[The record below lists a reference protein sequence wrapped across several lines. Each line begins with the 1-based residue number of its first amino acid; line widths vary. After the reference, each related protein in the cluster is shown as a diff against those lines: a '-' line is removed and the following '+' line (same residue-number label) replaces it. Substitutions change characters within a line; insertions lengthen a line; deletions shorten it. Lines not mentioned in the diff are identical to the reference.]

1 MRVHRSTTCR
11 SAVRFGGGVY
21 ESRATSNDFP
31 ITLLLRR
38 KESYRMR
45 LFTSAICTAIAI
57 SLLAGC
63 TGNMGSNSTS
73 PLGLS
78 PQVRTAP
85 ISVFDDV
92 APPRAVSVIHS
103 LMLPDKN
110 TKMPKKG
117 TYVSEFDTTSV
128 FGYDAN
134 NKGNGGPICA
144 VQGVAF
150 VNDVGVDGEGN
161 LMLPNPGEASG
172 NTLDIHQGPT
182 MCGKLIGSISD
193 PYGQPS
199 DATSPNAVT
208 GQIALGNLVGNASTA
223 GSLSICT
230 FKGGCT
236 VNLTNS
242 NYFHVGGVAMSNAGD
257 CWIDVK
263 TSASGGVELVYY
275 KGCAGNG
282 AVASGFQQT
291 YYGGIDIDKSGN
303 LVIIDDKA
311 EDVYVYSGCAP
322 TCTVVGG
329 PFALKGES
337 FWGKLDQPNN
347 LFTAVDRTD
356 GLVDVYSYST
366 KNIKFL
372 YSYNSGLSAGLL
384 PNGVAINPRSKQ

>member
-1 MRVHRSTTCR
+1 MRS
-11 SAVRFGGGVY
+11 
-21 ESRATSNDFP
+21 
-31 ITLLLRR
+31 
-38 KESYRMR
+38 
-45 LFTSAICTAIAI
+45 FTSAICTAIAI
-57 SLLAGC
+57 GLLAGC
-63 TGNMGSNSTS
+63 AGNIGSNSTS

-85 ISVFDDV
+85 ISVFDDA
-92 APPRAVSVIHS
+92 APPRLVSVIHS
-103 LMLPDKN
+103 LMLPDK
-110 TKMPKKG
+110 KKKLPKKG

-128 FGYDAN
+128 LGYAAN
-134 NKGNGGPICA
+134 NKKNNGPICTID
-144 VQGVAF
+144 GVAF
-150 VNDVGVDGEGN
+150 VNDVGVDGKGN
-161 LMLPNPGEASG
+161 LMLPNPGSASTP
-172 NTLDIHQGPT
+172 TLDIHQGPT
-182 MCGKLIGSISD
+182 MCGKLIGSIAD

-208 GQIALGNLVGNASTA
+208 GQIALGNLVDNGSSA

-242 NYFHVGGVAMSNAGD
+242 TYFHVGGVAMSNAGD

-263 TSASGGVELVYY
+263 TSASGGAELVYY

-303 LVIIDDKA
+303 LVIIDDMA
-311 EDVYVYSGCAP
+311 EDVYIYSGCDP
-322 TCTVVGG
+322 NCTVVGG

-337 FWGKLDQPNN
+337 FFGKLNRSNN
-347 LFTAVDRTD
+347 QFTAVDRTD

-366 KNIKFL
+366 KDIKFL
-372 YSYNSGLSAGLL
+372 YSYSNGLSASLL
-384 PNGVAINPRSKQ
+384 PNGVAVNPRSKQ

>member
-1 MRVHRSTTCR
+1 
-11 SAVRFGGGVY
+11 
-21 ESRATSNDFP
+21 
-31 ITLLLRR
+31 
-38 KESYRMR
+38 MR
-45 LFTSAICTAIAI
+45 LFTSAVRAAIAAG
-57 SLLAGC
+57 LLAGC
-63 TGNMGSNSTS
+63 AGNMGSNTTS

-85 ISVFDDV
+85 ISVFDDA
-92 APPRAVSVIHS
+92 APARAVSIIHS
-103 LMLPDKN
+103 LMLPDKK
-110 TKMPKKG
+110 TKLPNKG

-128 FGYDAN
+128 LGYAAN
-134 NKGNGGPICA
+134 NKKNDGPICMIN
-144 VQGVAF
+144 GVAF
-150 VNDVGVDGEGN
+150 VNDVGVDGRGN
-161 LMLPNPGEASG
+161 LMVPNPGETSAAG
-172 NTLDIHQGPT
+172 ALDIHRGPT
-182 MCGKLIGSISD
+182 MCGKIIGSISD

-199 DATSPNAVT
+199 DATSPNALT

-242 NYFHVGGVAMSNAGD
+242 NYFHVGGVGMSKAGN

-275 KGCAGNG
+275 KGCSGSG
-282 AVASGFQQT
+282 AIASGFKQT
-291 YYGGIDIDKSGN
+291 YYGGIDIDKHGN
-303 LVIIDDKA
+303 LVIIDDMA
-311 EDVYVYSGCAP
+311 EDVYIYSGCDP

-337 FWGKLDQPNN
+337 FWGKLNYANN
-347 LFTAVDRTD
+347 QFTAVDRTD

-372 YSYNSGLSAGLL
+372 YSYNGGLSAALL
-384 PNGVAINPRSKQ
+384 PNGVGVNPRSKQ

>member
-1 MRVHRSTTCR
+1 
-11 SAVRFGGGVY
+11 
-21 ESRATSNDFP
+21 
-31 ITLLLRR
+31 
-38 KESYRMR
+38 MR
-45 LFTSAICTAIAI
+45 LFISAVCTATAI

-103 LMLPDKN
+103 LVLPDKT
-110 TKMPKKG
+110 TKLPKKG
-117 TYVSEFDTTSV
+117 TYVSEFDTDSV
-128 FGYDAN
+128 LGYAAN
-134 NKGNGGPICA
+134 NKGNGGPICT

-150 VNDVGVDGEGN
+150 VNDVGVDGNDN
-161 LMLPNPGEASG
+161 LMVPNPGSASS

-182 MCGKLIGSISD
+182 MCGKLIGSIAD

-230 FKGGCT
+230 LKGGCT

-263 TSASGGVELVYY
+263 TSASGGAELVYY

-303 LVIIDDKA
+303 LVIIDDMA
-311 EDVYVYSGCAP
+311 EDVYIYSGCAP

-366 KNIKFL
+366 KNLKFI

>member
-1 MRVHRSTTCR
+1 
-11 SAVRFGGGVY
+11 
-21 ESRATSNDFP
+21 
-31 ITLLLRR
+31 
-38 KESYRMR
+38 MR
-45 LFTSAICTAIAI
+45 LFNSAVGTAIAI
-57 SLLAGC
+57 ALLAGC
-63 TGNMGSNSTS
+63 AGNMGSNSTS

-85 ISVFDDV
+85 ISVFDDA
-92 APPRAVSVIHS
+92 APPRLVSVIHS
-103 LMLPDKN
+103 LVLPDKK
-110 TKMPKKG
+110 TKPPKKG
-117 TYVSEFDTTSV
+117 TYVSEFDATSI
-128 FGYDAN
+128 FGYAAN
-134 NKGNGGPICA
+134 NKGNKGPICM

-150 VNDVGVDGEGN
+150 VNDIGVDGKGN
-161 LMLPNPGEASG
+161 LMVPNPGSG
-172 NTLDIHQGPT
+172 STPTLDIHRGPT

-193 PYGQPS
+193 PFGQPS

-236 VNLTNS
+236 ENLTNS
-242 NYFHVGGVAMSNAGD
+242 SYFHVGGVGMSNSGD

-282 AVASGFQQT
+282 AVASGFKQT

-303 LVIIDDKA
+303 LVIIDDMA
-311 EDVYVYSGCAP
+311 EDVYIYSGCDPA
-322 TCTVVGG
+322 CKVVGG
-329 PFALKGES
+329 PFSLKGES
-337 FWGKLDQPNN
+337 FWGKLNKANN
-347 LFTAVDRTD
+347 QFTAVDRTD

-372 YSYNSGLSAGLL
+372 YNYNSGLSAALL
-384 PNGVAINPRSKQ
+384 PNGVAENPRSKQ